1 MRAVEIV
8 VMEEEGEELGAVVA
22 GEIRAG
28 ISPFPSD
35 GLDEAFGFAIGLGA
49 IRTSEEVAQA
59 QIFAGG
65 GEEFGAI
72 GRATIGEDGLDGD
85 AVGLI
90 KGECL
95 LEGGEDAGDFF
106 IGEKRGKSQAAVVIN
121 GDVEGLDAGAGI
133 AMGAIAGGADAGL
146 VKAAQLFNI
155 QMKQLAGRGAFVTHD
170 RRLGRIEGRQ
180 AVETMAL
187 EDAGKGSFGDGKDH
201 EDLSVRTA
209 LAAEGEDL
217 VFELGRSF
225 ARLTLRSGGSI
236 LQARRRAG
244 LPGALEPLADGFF
257 GDSEGGCGGS

>member
-1 MRAVEIV
+1 
-8 VMEEEGEELGAVVA
+8 L
-22 GEIRAG
+22 
-28 ISPFPSD
+28 
-35 GLDEAFGFAIGLGA
+35 
-49 IRTSEEVAQA
+49 
-59 QIFAGG
+59 
-65 GEEFGAI
+65 
-72 GRATIGEDGLDGD
+72 LDGD
-85 AVGLI
+85 AMGLVE
-90 KGECL
+90 GHGL
-95 LEGGEDAGDFF
+95 VEGGQDAGSFF
-106 IGEKRGKSQAAVVIN
+106 IGEKTGESQAGMIID